1 VGSWQV
7 LARALGNVPDMIIN
21 GIFPWCFTPEFY
33 VANSEY
39 IQTLSGFVRSR
50 PEQPVDAFIRQTEAV
65 LAHDVESRLRDINVP
80 TQITIGEDDMIS
92 ARFATPLNENIQGS
106 ELIVFEDCAHAPIY
120 EKVEEFNQ
128 KTLEFLQRHSGRALQ
143 AGGD

>member
-1 VGSWQV
+1 M
-7 LARALGNVPDMIIN
+7 LA
-21 GIFPWCFTPEFY
+21 
-33 VANSEY
+33 
-39 IQTLSGFVRSR
+39 GFVRSR

-65 LAHDVESRLRDINVP
+65 LAHDVESRLRDVNVP

-92 ARFATPLNENIQGS
+92 ARFGAPLQQSIQGS
-106 ELIVFEDCAHAPIY
+106 ELVVFESCSHAPIY